1 MSEAWSL
8 KVLFTSGGGEAS
20 VTLDKGGATTV
31 GELKSA
37 ITQQCS
43 KTPKRLIYQGRVLSS
58 DQQTLSE
65 IKLQDK
71 QTVHV
76 QPEAVAPA
84 AAASSAP
91 PAAAVTAVPTST
103 PAPTA
108 SASAAPQPTSVAAA
122 PAPTAAGG
130 PSSIDAAV
138 ARLTQQQASV
148 AQTALNTLLK
158 VSDAVG
164 HDS

>member
-1 MSEAWSL
+1 MSEGWSL

-20 VTLDKGGATTV
+20 VALDKGGATTV

-58 DQQTLSE
+58 DQQILSE

-84 AAASSAP
+84 AASPAP
-91 PAAAVTAVPTST
+91 AATAAAAVPTPT
-103 PAPTA
+103 PTA
-108 SASAAPQPTSVAAA
+108 STSTSAAPQSSSIATT
-122 PAPTAAGG
+122 PAPSAAGG
-130 PSSIDAAV
+130 PSSIDTAV
-138 ARLTQQQASV
+138 ARLTQQPATV

-158 VSDAVG
+158 VSEARRN
-164 HDS
+164 